1 MKEVF
6 ALIYAKYDEFYL
18 LEMGDRDFIFE
29 KYNEKISQ
37 RKDFEEKF
45 KHLWDE
51 KLKIYD
57 VPDND
62 QEYDNMVRHP
72 GNSIDDIDHLCIQGY
87 DEDGKIKCVCKD
99 FGIKKDRI
107 IFLY

>member
-51 KLKIYD
+51 RLKFYD
-57 VPDND
+57 VSDND
-62 QEYDNMVRHP
+62 QEYDDMIRHP
-72 GNSIDDIDHLCIQGY
+72 ANNIDDIDHLCIQGY
-87 DEDGKIKCVCKD
+87 NKEGKIKCVCKD
-99 FGIKKDRI
+99 FGIKKDRT